1 MLTMQDSVSMGIRV
15 GINQGTLFKVME
27 AKNKK
32 DVKILIC
39 LLYLV
44 VCRKKDMMSELEE
57 GAKGN
62 LIDYCKIRLRQN
74 VQKL

>member
-15 GINQGTLFKVME
+15 GIEQGTLFKVME

-39 LLYLV
+39 LLCIYLCV
-44 VCRKKDMMSELEE
+44 ES
-57 GAKGN
+57 
-62 LIDYCKIRLRQN
+62 
-74 VQKL
+74 